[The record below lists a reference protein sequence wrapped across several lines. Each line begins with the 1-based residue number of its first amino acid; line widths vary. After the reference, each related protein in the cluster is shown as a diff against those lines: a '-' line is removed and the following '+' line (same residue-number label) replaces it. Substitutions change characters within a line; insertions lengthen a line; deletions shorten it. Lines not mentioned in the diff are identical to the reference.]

1 MIKKIFFLFFVTV
14 LSIAAIENKTF
25 PSIEGETLT
34 GEQINIPQST
44 LGKVTIVG
52 MAYSKKSEEMLK
64 SWFQPMYN
72 KFIAQSGM
80 FDDYDVN
87 LYFIP
92 MFTGT
97 KKMAYNKTIKNLK
110 ESNRKDLHPYMMFY
124 KGELEPYVTDLKMDR
139 KDLPY
144 FFVLDKEGNI
154 VYSTQ
159 GFFNESK
166 MEKIEEAIEN
176 N

>member
-1 MIKKIFFLFFVTV
+1 MIKKTLFLIFFSI
-14 LSIAAIENKTF
+14 LSIAAIDGNLF
-25 PSIEGETLT
+25 PSIQGETLE
-34 GEQINIPQST
+34 GKQVNIPQT
-44 LGKVTIVG
+44 TMGKVTIVG
-52 MAYSKKSEEMLK
+52 MAYSKKSEDMLS
-64 SWFQPMYN
+64 SWLQPMYD
-72 KFIAQSGM
+72 KFIAKSGM

-110 ESNRKDLHPYMMFY
+110 AGNHKDLHPYMMFY

-144 FFVLDKEGNI
+144 FFVLDKKGNI
-154 VYSTQ
+154 VYSTK
-159 GFFNESK
+159 GFYSEAK
-166 MEKIEEAIEN
+166 MEKIEEAIDN